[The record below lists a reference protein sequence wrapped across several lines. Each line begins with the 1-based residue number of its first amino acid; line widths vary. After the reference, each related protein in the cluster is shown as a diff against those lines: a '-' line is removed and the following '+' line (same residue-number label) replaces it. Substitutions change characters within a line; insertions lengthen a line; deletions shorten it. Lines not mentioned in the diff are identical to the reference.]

1 MTAGSMSKTL
11 AGLKEHDRLVMA
23 ESQMEGRLQER
34 RVSSKLSDLI
44 ELELSRPLVS
54 TGMVQKGLKVTKQG
68 ALNLVGELGL
78 REMPGRGRF
87 GAWGLC
93 EPQSI
98 TITSSLRN
106 YRT

>member
-23 ESQMEGRLQER
+23 ESQMERRLRER

-54 TGMVQKGLKVTKQG
+54 TGMVQKGLIVTKQG
-68 ALNLVGELGL
+68 ALNLVGELWAARDDGQ
-78 REMPGRGRF
+78 GKVSGV
-87 GAWGLC
+87 G
-93 EPQSI
+93 I
-98 TITSSLRN
+98 V
-106 YRT
+106 